1 MPRQSLTSSP
11 VAFRSPGPWERLRAR
26 ALIRLA
32 SGYRCTLASPP
43 GRLAI
48 EKEMMAVAPLAE
60 AIKRAPAVQGRG
72 WDRAGLRPEPA
83 ATRSRACGQQGM
95 TSSREM
101 AVLLRATPSTAR
113 IDLVIR
119 CRSRVFSRRPG

>member
-1 MPRQSLTSSP
+1 VSAR
-11 VAFRSPGPWERLRAR
+11 GR
-26 ALIRLA
+26 ALTRLA

-60 AIKRAPAVQGRG
+60 AIKRAPAVRGRG

-101 AVLLRATPSTAR
+101 AKDAVVIAQSYGITASTAFADGR
-113 IDLVIR
+113 GPGGLADEERQFVA
-119 CRSRVFSRRPG
+119 CPVFGEEAF